1 MGPISTHRGEH
12 LMPTDQG
19 IFIYRRRI
27 RQMIR
32 DLKEGKR
39 MPQPQQIPGKA
50 VRTNGQDTV
59 LFMPQKKDNERDF
72 LRSVGSAVLKQ
83 QFDLEKMPLDER
95 DNHIIKNL
103 LKMEKNGQP

>member
-1 MGPISTHRGEH
+1 
-12 LMPTDQG
+12 
-19 IFIYRRRI
+19 
-27 RQMIR
+27 
-32 DLKEGKR
+32 
-39 MPQPQQIPGKA
+39 
-50 VRTNGQDTV
+50 
-59 LFMPQKKDNERDF
+59 MPQKKDNDRDF